1 MAAIFAN
8 GLIQNTANW
17 NFFCDES
24 EWVLDPNVPSTV
36 KQEFGMIK
44 DLLASPR
51 KQKASAS
58 LCTIPRDYKA
68 GFGGGQAEAVTL
80 TAKHT

>member
-36 KQEFGMIK
+36 KQGEYYPKIPLNSNFHHHE
-44 DLLASPR
+44 
-51 KQKASAS
+51 
-58 LCTIPRDYKA
+58 TISDS
-68 GFGGGQAEAVTL
+68 
-80 TAKHT
+80 